1 MWDSPNGIGDF
12 IFPSK
17 KEQNKKNLFPYKCLK
32 RDFSEVSLKVKNY
45 LHYLKAKPLSPTLH
59 MLEVK
64 FKLKS
69 FHDNRDGHNSFSSG
83 SINDYDIK
91 RAET

>member
-1 MWDSPNGIGDF
+1 MVLVTLFSQARK
-12 IFPSK
+12 SK
-17 KEQNKKNLFPYKCLK
+17 IRKTFSLTNAS
-32 RDFSEVSLKVKNY
+32 RGTSDSEVSLKVKNY